1 MPLPQ
6 ARRRRAPPVQ
16 VKPPDLSSS
25 LAGGLR
31 PVYLVTGDETL
42 LVEECCELVLSAAR
56 REGFAERTVLHV
68 EPGFKWHDLLQEGA
82 SLSLFAERKVFD
94 LRVPANRF
102 DRQASEALREY
113 LEDVSPD
120 NLLLVRTGRL
130 HSRQRSSAWYK
141 AIDAAGAVV
150 PVWPVDHREL
160 PAWLARRAQAA
171 GLDMTRDAVAW
182 LAGRVE
188 GNLLAA
194 AQEIDKLKMAGLDA
208 PIDAR
213 SVEAA
218 VTDAAHYD
226 AFELIDAVF
235 AGDARRVR
243 RVLAT
248 LREEGIA
255 LFALL
260 GAFTSQLR
268 GIGSGQWMPPQRKR
282 LVPGFLRRAGS
293 PERVLAQ
300 VALVDQQGKGE
311 LRGDAWI
318 SFERLLVRLCGVRL
332 PPLEREARY
341 LRR

>member
-1 MPLPQ
+1 M
-6 ARRRRAPPVQ
+6 R
-16 VKPPDLSSS
+16 VKAQELASS
-25 LAGGLR
+25 LAGSLR

-42 LVEECCELVLSAAR
+42 LVEEACGLVLAAAQ

-68 EPGFKWHDLLQEGA
+68 EPGFKWHDLLFEAA
-82 SLSLFAERKVFD
+82 SLSLFTEKKALD
-94 LRVPANRF
+94 LRVPANKF
-102 DRQASEALREY
+102 DKQASETLREY
-113 LEDVSPD
+113 LADASPD

-150 PVWPVDHREL
+150 AVWPIDHREL
-160 PAWLARRAQAA
+160 PGWLARRARAA
-171 GLDMTRDAVAW
+171 DLDLTREAIAW
-182 LAGRVE
+182 LADRVE

-194 AQEIDKLKMAGLDA
+194 AQEIDKLKLADLAQPVDA
-208 PIDAR
+208 QTL
-213 SVEAA
+213 SAA
-218 VTDAAHYD
+218 VSDAAHYD

-248 LREEGIA
+248 LREEGIS

-282 LVPGFLRRAGS
+282 LIPAFLRRAGS

-311 LRGDAWI
+311 LHGDAWI
-318 SFERLLVRLCGVRL
+318 SFERLLVRLCNVRL
-332 PPLEREARY
+332 PALEKEARY